1 LIPVL
6 IGAIQEQQKQIEE
19 LKQLVNKLANGQS
32 TYNLNGAGSL
42 EQNAPNPVN
51 GTTTIR
57 YHVPENTTSAR
68 LTITNAK
75 GQVVKTI
82 SLSNRGNGQV
92 NVNKSMLAAGTYHY
106 TLYVDG
112 RQADTKRLIIAR

>member
-32 TYNLNGAGSL
+32 TYNLNSAGSL
-42 EQNAPNPVN
+42 EQNTPNPVS
-51 GTTTIR
+51 GTATIR

-75 GQVVKTI
+75 GQVVKTL
-82 SLSNRGNGQV
+82 SLGNRGTGQA
-92 NVNKSMLAAGTYHY
+92 NVDISMLAAGTYNY
-106 TLYVDG
+106 ALFVDG
-112 RQADTKRLIIAR
+112 RQVDNKRLVVAR